1 MDEEATQPELKTSYH
16 CGRIAMYRGSGQYK
30 SNGPN
35 SFKPHAFGRVLKK
48 CQIHQTNIL
57 KIIFLARRPFPQLL
71 PRPMNLKVNSFKN
84 EANSCVAGVYFVQS
98 TPTPPIPFLHSPNIG
113 HSPMLAYRHIPWN
126 AYVYAGL
133 VTARSTSAQNFPQ
146 GSFLSPTVQD
156 DTPEISPLA
165 IAPFPWDWVQ
175 PHLWEKG
182 QNAVKIGRGPNDTKV
197 FQVYS

>member
-1 MDEEATQPELKTSYH
+1 
-16 CGRIAMYRGSGQYK
+16 MYRGSGQYK
-30 SNGPN
+30 SNRPN

-48 CQIHQTNIL
+48 CQIHQANIL
-57 KIIFLARRPFPQLL
+57 KIIFLARRPSPQLL

-98 TPTPPIPFLHSPNIG
+98 TPTPPIPFIHSPNIG
-113 HSPMLAYRHIPWN
+113 HSPVSHTGTFPGMHTFTPA
-126 AYVYAGL
+126 
-133 VTARSTSAQNFPQ
+133 VTARNTSAQNFPQ

-156 DTPEISPLA
+156 ATPEISPLA
-165 IAPFPWDWVQ
+165 MAPFPWDWVQ

-197 FQVYS
+197 FEVYSLQVLSKL